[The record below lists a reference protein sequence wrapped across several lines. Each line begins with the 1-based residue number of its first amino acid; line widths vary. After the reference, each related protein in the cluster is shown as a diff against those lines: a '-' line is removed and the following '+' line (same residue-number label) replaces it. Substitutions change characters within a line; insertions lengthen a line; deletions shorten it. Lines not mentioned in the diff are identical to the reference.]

1 MGQQQLL
8 ITILVTI
15 IIGVATV
22 IAINT
27 MQSSRTKANKSA
39 VRQDMLMILSDAQ
52 IYYLKTKMMGG
63 GGNSFDG
70 ISEINILSVEPVNEN
85 GTYEINGSG
94 NTVTVDGTGTADG
107 VELIAT
113 ATMTGS
119 DMDISW
125 SEPTD

>member
-27 MQSSRTKANKSA
+27 MQASRTKANESA
-39 VRQDMLMILSDAQ
+39 VRQDMLMVINDAH
-52 IYYLKTKMMGG
+52 IYYRKPKALGG
-63 GGNSFDG
+63 GGKSFDG
-70 ISEINILSVEPVNEN
+70 ISGDDIVSIDTTNEN
-85 GTYEINGSG
+85 GTYEISGSG

-107 VELIAT
+107 VSLEAKAT
-113 ATMTGS
+113 
-119 DMDISW
+119 ISSNALNITW
-125 SEPTD
+125 SKPSN

>member
-27 MQSSRTKANKSA
+27 MRSSRADANKAS
-39 VRQDMLMILSDAQ
+39 VRQDILMVLNDAQ
-52 IYYLKTKMMGG
+52 IYYRKSKMMGG

-70 ISEINILSVEPVNEN
+70 ISPNNIVSLDPENEN
-85 GTYEINGSG
+85 GTYTISGSG
-94 NTVTVDGTGTADG
+94 NTVTVDGTGTVKG
-107 VELIAT
+107 VTLTAT
-113 ATMTGS
+113 ATMTNNG
-119 DMDISW
+119 MEISW
-125 SEPTD
+125 SD